1 MPFDSLSIITHQSS
15 RDDAFALCGAQ
26 NVDSKQQ
33 SSEMDRLRS
42 ELNARQM
49 QMMALQEQ
57 LQAAED
63 RARNAEHIGVK
74 LKTDLE
80 AFRTQVS
87 DAKNRSA
94 EGERKLETF
103 RAAQGELVR
112 SLIGKILCAHLLS
125 TPLLHYFLISP
136 VSLVLFALV
145 PIRPA

>member
-1 MPFDSLSIITHQSS
+1 
-15 RDDAFALCGAQ
+15 
-26 NVDSKQQ
+26 
-33 SSEMDRLRS
+33 MDRLRS

-87 DAKNRSA
+87 DAHNRSA

-112 SLIGKILCAHLLS
+112 SLIGKILCAHLFFYSLLS
-125 TPLLHYFLISP
+125 TCSLLSHFSLLFFLYG
-136 VSLVLFALV
+136 LV
-145 PIRPA
+145 PPSVKYEKYVQCEN